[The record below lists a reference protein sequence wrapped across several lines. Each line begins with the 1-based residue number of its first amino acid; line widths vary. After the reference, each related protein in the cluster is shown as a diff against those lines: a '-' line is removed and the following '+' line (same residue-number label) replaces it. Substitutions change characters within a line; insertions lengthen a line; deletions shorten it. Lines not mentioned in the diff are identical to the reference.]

1 MINQKK
7 AYVIR
12 HVAFEDLGSF
22 GDILKIKGYSI
33 QFFEAGYDDLDIIIH
48 SQPDML
54 IVLGGP
60 ISVYDHEDYPF
71 LKTEISILKYRIA
84 NDLPTIGICLG
95 AQLIASALDAE
106 VINGSGKEIGWSG
119 LKLTEEGKNS
129 YFKYFDDHQTAVLH
143 WHGDTFNLPSGAKLH
158 ASTDRYINQAFTYGK
173 NILALQF
180 HPEVT
185 RLGMEKWF
193 IGHANE
199 ISSTKEI
206 SISQLR
212 EDTKKHSHKL
222 VQQSKLFLESWLNSL
237 EK

>member
-1 MINQKK
+1 MVKKK

-22 GDILKIKGYSI
+22 DDILKKKGYTI
-33 QFFEAGYDDLDIIIH
+33 QFFEAGYDDLNNILN
-48 SQPDML
+48 SQPDIL

-60 ISVYDHEDYPF
+60 IGVYNHEDYPF
-71 LKTEISILKYRIA
+71 LKIEISILKYRIV
-84 NDLPTIGICLG
+84 NDFPTIGICLG
-95 AQLIASALDAE
+95 AQLIASALGAE
-106 VINGSGKEIGWSG
+106 VVNGNGKEIGWSK
-119 LKLTEEGKNS
+119 LNLTEEGRNN
-129 YFKYFDDHQTAVLH
+129 YFKYLGDDQTTVLH
-143 WHGDTFNLPSGAKLH
+143 WHGDTFNLPSGAKLQ

-185 RLGMEKWF
+185 KLGMEKWF

-199 ISSTKEI
+199 IFSTKGI
-206 SISQLR
+206 RVSQLR
-212 EDTKKHSHKL
+212 DDTKKHSDKL
-222 VQQSKLFLESWLNSL
+222 MQQAKLFLECWLNRL